1 MSQLGKQAPSERR
14 VACAN
19 CEWTGTESQ
28 LREISDFWGRVDV
41 GGEMPAGDCLECQAL
56 AYLVEEDN
64 PYFNQVQQLQH
75 TQQSRQAHANTLHA
89 LHTLYGV
96 LADLI
101 EWDARMGGHEAPC
114 WDRAREAMERVYKVL
129 ADNKGA
135 QAKEEQ

>member
-1 MSQLGKQAPSERR
+1 MSQLEKQAPLERP

-19 CEWTGTESQ
+19 CEWSGRENQ

-41 GGEMPAGDCLECQAL
+41 GGEMPAGECPECQAL
-56 AYLVEEDN
+56 CYLVEEDN
-64 PYFNQVQQLQH
+64 PYFNQVQQSHQA
-75 TQQSRQAHANTLHA
+75 QQPRQVHANTLHA

-96 LADLI
+96 LADLV

-114 WDRAREAMERVYKVL
+114 WDRARGAMERVRKVL
-129 ADNKGA
+129 GT

>member
-1 MSQLGKQAPSERR
+1 MSQLEKQPSSERR

-41 GGEMPAGDCLECQAL
+41 GGEMPAGECPDCRTL

-64 PYFNQVQQLQH
+64 PYLNQAQQPGQ
-75 TQQSRQAHANTLHA
+75 THANTLHA
-89 LHTLYGV
+89 LHALYGA
-96 LADLI
+96 LADLV

-114 WDRAREAMERVYKVL
+114 WDRAREATERARKVS
-129 ADNKGA
+129 AAHIGA

>member
-1 MSQLGKQAPSERR
+1 MSQLGKQALPERR

-41 GGEMPAGDCLECQAL
+41 GGEMPAGECPECQAL

-64 PYFNQVQQLQH
+64 PHFKQVQQP
-75 TQQSRQAHANTLHA
+75 QQVQQPRQAHANTLHA

-101 EWDARMGGHEAPC
+101 EWDARMGGHEAQC
-114 WDRAREAMERVYKVL
+114 WNRARKAMERVRKVL